1 MRGNYRNY
9 KNGPRSIVNVT
20 EGDGTRKN
28 RVKTR
33 LLDIQCCL
41 ATTRGRG
48 NDLPLPTLQNKKIT
62 EHKLHEITVCV
73 VLNLDEIRGSH
84 NKSFHS
90 V

>member
-48 NDLPLPTLQNKKIT
+48 NGIDF
-62 EHKLHEITVCV
+62 V
-73 VLNLDEIRGSH
+73 GG
-84 NKSFHS
+84 
-90 V
+90 